1 MHIPDHG
8 ATNEAV
14 VHKRLQIT
22 WETKQNQLRKPLLVD
37 HLHISELDVHVLVDS
52 IQRVY
57 EGANSVLNQKGYVP
71 RSWTSFFSS
80 TVTTACLSF
89 KTLNSETKI

>member
-1 MHIPDHG
+1 MIHRMNP
-8 ATNEAV
+8 
-14 VHKRLQIT
+14 
-22 WETKQNQLRKPLLVD
+22 NQLGKPLLVD
-37 HLHISELDVHVLVDS
+37 HLHVSELDVHVLVHS
-52 IQRVY
+52 IQCVC
-57 EGANSVLNQKGYVP
+57 EGANSALTKIGYVP